1 MSRRTLVFVNTREE
15 APAVEPTTDVVVLD
29 TAWTPEF
36 GERPDL
42 IPVRPSVSAVLDRV
56 NLFDET
62 LERLDAWGETAGMAD
77 RLMVDGVSWWFHARS
92 FIRLDLHEMLLWC
105 HVLAELAPAGRY
117 ERIEL
122 PAGRAFLVAAA
133 RAYRWPAAPSVVT
146 YGPPALSRSADAQG
160 LRGLGRTGPLA
171 RLRAPVGQV
180 LRTVGV
186 LRDPRPR
193 MRYLE
198 ARLATLA
205 AEPPAVL
212 AVVRSASFHVIED
225 DDGIRRTD
233 PYVTPVLDALAA
245 EGHPVVS
252 IGLALDLRLDA
263 DWQLIKPDP
272 RLLPMSFVSKRTK
285 LPSDDAA
292 IGAQARARIM
302 GTPELAVD
310 VEGFRPRVGDPRD
323 RVRPV
328 ALVRTPAPR
337 HALGRADHD
346 RAPAERV
353 VHRLGRCTDDVAG
366 RRPPPRR
373 SQPGRPAWR
382 HLSEQPGLLP
392 PAAPRSS
399 PARRD
404 VRVRLVRAGAAHR
417 GWPLRSGDRRRDRLA
432 AGPPRRCPRR
442 RVTRRGHRPA
452 PRARGRGYGS
462 APRRVR
468 RAQPGRR

>member
-15 APAVEPTTDVVVLD
+15 VPAVEPTTDVVVLD

-146 YGPPALSRSADAQG
+146 YGPPALQPLRPTRRACAASVGRVPWQGCVLPSARSCGRSAS
-160 LRGLGRTGPLA
+160 
-171 RLRAPVGQV
+171 
-180 LRTVGV
+180 

-272 RLLPMSFVSKRTK
+272 RLLPMSFVSKRSK

-302 GTPELAVD
+302 GTP
-310 VEGFRPRVGDPRD
+310 
-323 RVRPV
+323 
-328 ALVRTPAPR
+328 
-337 HALGRADHD
+337 
-346 RAPAERV
+346 
-353 VHRLGRCTDDVAG
+353 
-366 RRPPPRR
+366 
-373 SQPGRPAWR
+373 
-382 HLSEQPGLLP
+382 
-392 PAAPRSS
+392 
-399 PARRD
+399 
-404 VRVRLVRAGAAHR
+404 
-417 GWPLRSGDRRRDRLA
+417 GWPSTSKDS
-432 AGPPRRCPRR
+432 
-442 RVTRRGHRPA
+442 T
-452 PRARGRGYGS
+452 
-462 APRRVR
+462 
-468 RAQPGRR
+468 

>member
-15 APAVEPTTDVVVLD
+15 APAAEPTTDVVVLD

-36 GERPDL
+36 GERPDV

-77 RLMVDGVSWWFHARS
+77 RLMVGGVSWWFHARS

-146 YGPPALSRSADAQG
+146 YGPAALSRSADAQG

-171 RLRAPVGQV
+171 RLRTPVGQV

-186 LRDPRPR
+186 LHDPRPR

-233 PYVTPVLDALAA
+233 PYVTPVIDALAA

-263 DWQLIKPDP
+263 DWQIIKPDP
-272 RLLPMSFVSKRTK
+272 RLLPMSFVSKRSK

-292 IGAQARARIM
+292 IGARARAGIM

-310 VEGFRPRVGDPRD
+310 VEGFDLGSAIRAIVSDLWRWFERQ
-323 RVRPV
+323 
-328 ALVRTPAPR
+328 R
-337 HALGRADHD
+337 HGMVWAERDHD

-382 HLSEQPGLLP
+382 HLSEQSGLLP
-392 PAAPRSS
+392 PPSS
-399 PARRD
+399 GSRPARRD

-417 GWPLRSGDRRRDRLA
+417 GWPLRSGDRRRDRLTTR
-432 AGPPRRCPRR
+432 PPGRCPRR
-442 RVTRRGHRPA
+442 RGI
-452 PRARGRGYGS
+452 
-462 APRRVR
+462 
-468 RAQPGRR
+468 